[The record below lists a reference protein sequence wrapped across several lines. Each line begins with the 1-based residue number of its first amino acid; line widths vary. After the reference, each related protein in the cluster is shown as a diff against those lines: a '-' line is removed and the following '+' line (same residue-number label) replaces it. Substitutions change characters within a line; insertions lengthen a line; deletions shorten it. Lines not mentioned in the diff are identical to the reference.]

1 MVRDAKTASE
11 DGGAL
16 EASSRLP
23 TRIGWT
29 HKSDLVSSMAKQHL
43 GCCREERDARVMM

>member
-29 HKSDLVSSMAKQHL
+29 QKSDLVSSMEEQYL
-43 GCCREERDARVMM
+43 GCGRVERNARVMM